1 MKSKIKVIRDYI
13 IASLAVSMLIVFWV
27 FCIEAFYYHL
37 WSNFKVISS
46 IVAYAFIICL
56 VEIIIR
62 SVLDNKPVVS
72 FAVEYLAVVLLFF
85 LFGIKFNWY
94 PKDSEW
100 FAFIYTIPVYAVGYL
115 LRLVGAR
122 RDAEFINKRLEIR
135 KKRIK
140 HHIES
145 NN

>member
-1 MKSKIKVIRDYI
+1 MKNKGKIIRDYI

-27 FCIEAFYYHL
+27 FCIDAIYYHL
-37 WSNFKVISS
+37 WSSFKVINS

-62 SVLDNKPVVS
+62 SVLDNKPVIS
-72 FAVEYLAVVLLFF
+72 MFAEYLVVVLLFF
-85 LFGIKFNWY
+85 VFGIKFNWY

-122 RDAEFINKRLEIR
+122 RDAEHINKRLKDR
-135 KKRIK
+135 KKKVK
-140 HHIES
+140 H
-145 NN
+145 